1 MFIRTAFYWLHC
13 HWYFGFCYAGHTW
26 KAENIPAWQA
36 LERIASDN
44 RMTVEVDEKG
54 VQLMP
59 SPVDGKPVALRL
71 LEE

>member
-1 MFIRTAFYWLHC
+1 
-13 HWYFGFCYAGHTW
+13 
-26 KAENIPAWQA
+26 
-36 LERIASDN
+36 
-44 RMTVEVDEKG
+44 MTVEVDEKG